1 LVTIWVSSSTGKNF
15 MDKIAILGLGKTAFS
30 LIRHALDD
38 ELYDI
43 TVIEKK
49 GQDDF
54 QESMPQI
61 NFLTQEGVK
70 FHFNTQEIS
79 LLDDID
85 IVAISPGFQPDTEI
99 IQYICKLVEEDRIKY
114 LTDLDLFITKLQDLE
129 TTVNAV
135 RYVAITG
142 TNGKTTTSEL
152 TAHLLGTKAVGNNGT
167 PFLDF
172 WSYSKAN
179 IAVLEVSSF
188 QLFYS
193 KQSILE
199 KFPAQAAIYLNLTE
213 DHLDWH
219 RNMDEYKTS
228 KKKLFNLSSYY
239 ENSLIFN
246 YDDPYLLELAHG
258 LNTEKSILNEV
269 SREEPKNENDE
280 SPSREILSKIKLF
293 SSTVNLSE
301 KPELNEFD
309 IAFLHDDFFNL
320 RINGKI
326 KKICS
331 VNSVQLKGNHNYSN
345 ILSSLLACSD
355 FTDVSNAEFASKLKS
370 FKPVE
375 HRLEFVAKINGKDFY
390 NDSKATN
397 PESAIKSLTAFN
409 KCLAIVGGKDKGL
422 DLQEFIKILIERAEA
437 IFIIGE
443 LSDKIADALKAHN
456 YQNFIK
462 VKNLEKAIDAALA
475 SPQKIPVILC
485 PASSSFDMFK
495 NFEERGNVFKNLVL
509 QKMNYHC

>member
-1 LVTIWVSSSTGKNF
+1 
-15 MDKIAILGLGKTAFS
+15 MDRIAILGLGKTAFS

-43 TVIEKK
+43 TVIEQKERNS
-49 GQDDF
+49 F
-54 QESMPQI
+54 QKLMSQI
-61 NFLTQEGVK
+61 DFLTQEGVK
-70 FHFNTQEIS
+70 FHFGTQEMN

-99 IQYICKLVEEDRIKY
+99 IQYICKLVEEDKIKY

-135 RYVAITG
+135 RYIAVTG

-152 TAHLLGTKAVGNNGT
+152 TAHLLGTKAIGNNGT

-172 WSYSKAN
+172 WSYSRAN
-179 IAVLEVSSF
+179 VAVLEVSSF

-199 KFPAQAAIYLNLTE
+199 RFPAQAAIYLNLTE

-228 KKKLFNLSSYY
+228 KKKLFNLSSDY

-246 YDDPYLLELAHG
+246 YDDPYLLGLAHEF
-258 LNTEKSILNEV
+258 NAEKNILNEAL
-269 SREEPKNENDE
+269 SR
-280 SPSREILSKIKLF
+280 IKFF
-293 SSTVNLSE
+293 SSTVNLNE
-301 KPELNEFD
+301 KAELNEFD
-309 IAFLHDDFFNL
+309 VAFLHDDFFHL
-320 RINGKI
+320 RLKGGI
-326 KKICS
+326 KKICHIDS
-331 VNSVQLKGNHNYSN
+331 IQLKGTHNYSN
-345 ILSSLLACSD
+345 VLSSLLACSD
-355 FTDVSNAEFASKLKS
+355 FTDVANAEFIAKLQS

-409 KCLAIVGGKDKGL
+409 KCIAIVGGKDKGL
-422 DLQEFIKILIERAEA
+422 ELDEFIKVLTERAEA
-437 IFIIGE
+437 VFIIGE
-443 LSDKIADALKAHN
+443 LSDKIADALKAQN
-456 YQNFIK
+456 YQNFVK
-462 VKNLEKAIDAALA
+462 VKDLEKAINAALA
-475 SPQKIPVILC
+475 SPQEIPVILC

-495 NFEERGNVFKNLVL
+495 NFEERGNVFKDLVL

>member
-1 LVTIWVSSSTGKNF
+1 
-15 MDKIAILGLGKTAFS
+15 MDRIAILGLGKTAFS

-43 TVIEKK
+43 TVIEQKERNS
-49 GQDDF
+49 F
-54 QESMPQI
+54 QELMSQI
-61 NFLTQEGVK
+61 DFLTQEGVK
-70 FHFNTQEIS
+70 FHFGTQEMS

-99 IQYICKLVEEDRIKY
+99 IQYICKLVEEDKIKY

-135 RYVAITG
+135 RYIAVTG

-152 TAHLLGTKAVGNNGT
+152 TAHLLGTKAIGNNGT

-172 WSYSKAN
+172 WSYSRAN
-179 IAVLEVSSF
+179 VAVLEVSSF

-199 KFPAQAAIYLNLTE
+199 RFPAQAAIYLNLTE

-228 KKKLFNLSSYY
+228 KKKLFNLSSDY

-246 YDDPYLLELAHG
+246 YDDPYLLGLAHEF
-258 LNTEKSILNEV
+258 NAEKNILNEAL
-269 SREEPKNENDE
+269 SR
-280 SPSREILSKIKLF
+280 IKFF
-293 SSTVNLSE
+293 SSTVNLNE
-301 KPELNEFD
+301 KAELNEFD
-309 IAFLHDDFFNL
+309 VAFLHDDFFHL
-320 RINGKI
+320 RLKGGI
-326 KKICS
+326 KKICHIDS
-331 VNSVQLKGNHNYSN
+331 IQLKGTHNYSN
-345 ILSSLLACSD
+345 VLSSLLACSD
-355 FTDVSNAEFASKLKS
+355 FTDVANAEFISKLQS

-422 DLQEFIKILIERAEA
+422 DLDEFIKVLTERAEA
-437 IFIIGE
+437 VFIIGE
-443 LSDKIADALKAHN
+443 LSDKIADALKNQN
-456 YQNFIK
+456 YQNFVK
-462 VKNLEKAIDAALA
+462 VKDLEKAINAALA
-475 SPQKIPVILC
+475 SPQEIPVILC

-495 NFEERGNVFKNLVL
+495 NFEERGNVFKYLVL

>member
-1 LVTIWVSSSTGKNF
+1 

-43 TVIEKK
+43 TVIEQKERNS
-49 GQDDF
+49 F
-54 QESMPQI
+54 QELMSQI

-70 FHFNTQEIS
+70 FHFGTQDTS
-79 LLDDID
+79 LLDDVS

-99 IQYICKLVEEDRIKY
+99 IQHICTLVEQDKIKY

-135 RYVAITG
+135 RYIAVTG

-172 WSYSKAN
+172 WSYSRAN
-179 IAVLEVSSF
+179 VAVLEVSSF

-199 KFPAQAAIYLNLTE
+199 RFPAQAAIYLNLTE

-228 KKKLFNLSSYY
+228 KKKLFNLSSDY

-246 YDDPYLLELAHG
+246 YDDPYLLGLAHEF
-258 LNTEKSILNEV
+258 NAEKN
-269 SREEPKNENDE
+269 
-280 SPSREILSKIKLF
+280 ILSEALSRIKFF
-293 SSTVNLSE
+293 SSTINLNE

-309 IAFLHDDFFNL
+309 VAFLHDDFFHL
-320 RINGKI
+320 RLKGKI
-326 KKICS
+326 KKICHIDS
-331 VNSVQLKGNHNYSN
+331 IQLKGTHNYSN
-345 ILSSLLACSD
+345 VLSSLLACSD
-355 FTDVSNAEFASKLKS
+355 FTDVANAEFIAKLQS

-397 PESAIKSLTAFN
+397 PESAIKSLTAFD

-422 DLQEFIKILIERAEA
+422 DLDEFIKVLTERAEA
-437 IFIIGE
+437 VFIIGE
-443 LSDKIADALKAHN
+443 LSDKIADALKNQN
-456 YQNFIK
+456 YQNFVK
-462 VKNLEKAIDAALA
+462 VKDLEKAINAALA
-475 SPQKIPVILC
+475 SPQEIPVILC

-495 NFEERGNVFKNLVL
+495 NFEERGNIFKNLVL

>member
-1 LVTIWVSSSTGKNF
+1 

-43 TVIEKK
+43 TVIEQKERNN
-49 GQDDF
+49 F
-54 QESMPQI
+54 QESMSQI
-61 NFLTQEGVK
+61 DFLTQEGVK
-70 FHFNTQEIS
+70 FYFGTQDTS
-79 LLDDID
+79 LLDDIN

-99 IQYICKLVEEDRIKY
+99 IQYICKLVEQDKIKY

-179 IAVLEVSSF
+179 VAVLEISSF

-199 KFPAQAAIYLNLTE
+199 RFPAQAAIYLNLTE

-219 RNMDEYKTS
+219 RSMDEYKTS
-228 KKKLFNLSSYY
+228 KKKLFNLSGDY

-258 LNTEKSILNEV
+258 FNAEKKILNQA
-269 SREEPKNENDE
+269 STEEPCDENSEINADSKE
-280 SPSREILSKIKLF
+280 REILSRIKLF
-293 SSTVNLSE
+293 SSTLNLSE

-309 IAFLHDDFFNL
+309 VAFLHDNFFNL
-320 RINGKI
+320 RLNGKI
-326 KKICS
+326 KKICPVDS
-331 VNSVQLKGNHNYSN
+331 IQLKGKHNYSN
-345 ILSSLLACSD
+345 VLSSLLACSD
-355 FTDVSNAEFASKLKS
+355 FIDVANAEFISKLQS
-370 FKPVE
+370 FKSVE

-397 PESAIKSLTAFN
+397 PESAIKSLTAFE
-409 KCLAIVGGKDKGL
+409 KCIAIVGGKDKGL
-422 DLQEFIKILIERAEA
+422 DLNEFIKVLTERAEA
-437 IFIIGE
+437 VFIIGE
-443 LSDKIADALKAHN
+443 LSDKIADALKAEN

-462 VKNLEKAIDAALA
+462 VKDLEKAINAALA
-475 SPQKIPVILC
+475 SPQEIPVILC

-495 NFEERGNVFKNLVL
+495 NFEERGNVFKDLVL

>member
-1 LVTIWVSSSTGKNF
+1 

-43 TVIEKK
+43 TVIEQKERTNFK
-49 GQDDF
+49 
-54 QESMPQI
+54 ELMSQI
-61 NFLTQEGVK
+61 DFLTQEGVK
-70 FHFNTQEIS
+70 FHFGTQDTS
-79 LLDDID
+79 LLDDVS

-99 IQYICKLVEEDRIKY
+99 IQYICKLVEQDRINY
-114 LTDLDLFITKLQDLE
+114 LTDLDLFVTKLQDLE

-135 RYVAITG
+135 RYIAITG

-172 WSYSKAN
+172 WSYSRAN
-179 IAVLEVSSF
+179 VAVLEVSSF

-199 KFPAQAAIYLNLTE
+199 RFPAQAAIYLNLTE

-219 RNMDEYKTS
+219 RSMDEYKTS
-228 KKKLFNLSSYY
+228 KKKLFNLSSDY

-246 YDDPYLLELAHG
+246 YDDPYLLGLAHEF
-258 LNTEKSILNEV
+258 NAEKNILNQAPLNEL
-269 SREEPKNENDE
+269 SDKGEETASK
-280 SPSREILSKIKLF
+280 EILSRIKFF

-309 IAFLHDDFFNL
+309 VAFLHDDFFHL
-320 RINGKI
+320 RLKRGI
-326 KKICS
+326 KKICHVDS
-331 VNSVQLKGNHNYSN
+331 IQLKGNHNYSN
-345 ILSSLLACSD
+345 VLSSLLACSD
-355 FTDVSNAEFASKLKS
+355 FTDVANAEFITKLQS

-397 PESAIKSLTAFN
+397 PESAIKSLTAFD
-409 KCLAIVGGKDKGL
+409 KCIAIVGGKDKGL
-422 DLQEFIKILIERAEA
+422 DLHELIKVLTERAEA
-437 IFIIGE
+437 VFIIGE
-443 LSDKIADALKAHN
+443 ISDKIADALKAQN
-456 YQNFIK
+456 YRNFIK

-475 SPQKIPVILC
+475 SPQEIPVILS

-495 NFEERGNVFKNLVL
+495 NFEERGNIFKDLVL

>member
-1 LVTIWVSSSTGKNF
+1 

-43 TVIEKK
+43 TVIEQKERNS
-49 GQDDF
+49 F
-54 QESMPQI
+54 QELMSQI
-61 NFLTQEGVK
+61 DFLTQEGVK
-70 FHFNTQEIS
+70 FHFGTQEMS

-99 IQYICKLVEEDRIKY
+99 IQYICKLVEEDKIKY

-135 RYVAITG
+135 RYIAVTG

-172 WSYSKAN
+172 WSYSRAN
-179 IAVLEVSSF
+179 VAVLEVSSF

-199 KFPAQAAIYLNLTE
+199 RFPAQAAIYLNLTE

-219 RNMDEYKTS
+219 RSMDEYKTS
-228 KKKLFNLSSYY
+228 KKKLFNLSSDY

-246 YDDPYLLELAHG
+246 YDDPYLLGLAHEF
-258 LNTEKSILNEV
+258 NAEKNILNQACAEESSDEDAETATREV
-269 SREEPKNENDE
+269 LSR
-280 SPSREILSKIKLF
+280 IKFF
-293 SSTVNLSE
+293 SSTVNLNE

-309 IAFLHDDFFNL
+309 VAFLHDDFFHL
-320 RINGKI
+320 RLKGGI
-326 KKICS
+326 KKICHIDS
-331 VNSVQLKGNHNYSN
+331 IQLKGTHNYSN
-345 ILSSLLACSD
+345 VLSSLLACSD
-355 FTDVSNAEFASKLKS
+355 FTDVANAEFIAKLQS

-422 DLQEFIKILIERAEA
+422 DLDEFIKVLKERAEA
-437 IFIIGE
+437 VFIIGE
-443 LSDKIADALKAHN
+443 LSDKIADALKDQN
-456 YQNFIK
+456 YQNFVK
-462 VKNLEKAIDAALA
+462 VKDLEKAINAALA
-475 SPQKIPVILC
+475 SPQEIPVILC

-495 NFEERGNVFKNLVL
+495 NFEERGNIFKDLVL

>member
-1 LVTIWVSSSTGKNF
+1 

-43 TVIEKK
+43 TVIEQKERSS
-49 GQDDF
+49 F
-54 QESMPQI
+54 QELMSQI

-70 FHFNTQEIS
+70 FHFGTQDTS
-79 LLDDID
+79 LLDDVS

-99 IQYICKLVEEDRIKY
+99 IQYICKLVEQDKIKY

-135 RYVAITG
+135 RYIAVTG

-152 TAHLLGTKAVGNNGT
+152 TAHLLGTKAIGNNGT

-179 IAVLEVSSF
+179 VAVLEVSSF

-199 KFPAQAAIYLNLTE
+199 RFPAQAAIYLNLTE

-228 KKKLFNLSSYY
+228 KKKLFNLSSDY

-246 YDDPYLLELAHG
+246 YDDPYLLGLAHEF
-258 LNTEKSILNEV
+258 NAEKSIV
-269 SREEPKNENDE
+269 SA
-280 SPSREILSKIKLF
+280 SSRIKLF
-293 SSTVNLSE
+293 SSTVNLSK
-301 KPELNEFD
+301 KPELDEFD
-309 IAFLHDDFFNL
+309 VAFLHDDFFHL
-320 RINGKI
+320 RLKGKI
-326 KKICS
+326 KKICHIDS
-331 VNSVQLKGNHNYSN
+331 TQLKGNHNYSN
-345 ILSSLLACSD
+345 VLSSLLACSD
-355 FTDVSNAEFASKLKS
+355 FTDVTSTEFIAKLQS

-397 PESAIKSLTAFN
+397 PESAIKSLTAFD

-422 DLQEFIKILIERAEA
+422 DLDEFIKVLTERAEA
-437 IFIIGE
+437 VFIIGE
-443 LSDKIADALKAHN
+443 LSDKIADALKNQN
-456 YQNFIK
+456 YQNFVK
-462 VKNLEKAIDAALA
+462 VKDLEKAINAALA
-475 SPQKIPVILC
+475 SPQEIPVILC

-495 NFEERGNVFKNLVL
+495 NFEERGNIFKDLVL